1 MIIGFIGSG
10 VMGSALARA
19 VKKSGLGEV
28 WTADIDA
35 AKAAALAAEVEGK
48 ASSNEAIA
56 READYIFLAVK
67 PQFMEGMLSGI
78 RQILK
83 DRPSRFTVVSMAAGL
98 TIQKLKELLGG
109 DYPLIRI
116 MPNTPA
122 SIGQGVVIYS
132 PDNQVTEEETEAVVQ
147 MLSPAG
153 KLVKLTEKQLDAGG
167 CISGCGPAFVD
178 LFVEALADGGVLC
191 GLPRKEALE
200 LAAQMVMGSAALILD
215 SGKHPGQLKDA
226 VCSPGGTTI
235 EGVRRLEQGA
245 FRADVMEAV
254 IAAWEKNARLG

>member
-19 VKKSGLGEV
+19 VKKSGRGEV

-35 AKAAALAAEVEGK
+35 AKVAALAAEVEGK

-83 DRPSRFTVVSMAAGL
+83 DRPSRV
-98 TIQKLKELLGG
+98 QKLKELLGG

-191 GLPRKEALE
+191 GLPRKEAQE
-200 LAAQMVMGSAALILD
+200 LAAQMVMGSAALI
-215 SGKHPGQLKDA
+215 
-226 VCSPGGTTI
+226 
-235 EGVRRLEQGA
+235 
-245 FRADVMEAV
+245 
-254 IAAWEKNARLG
+254 

>member
-56 READYIFLAVK
+56 READCIFLAVK

-167 CISGCGPAFVD
+167 CISGCGPAFRYRRD
-178 LFVEALADGGVLC
+178 RRAGGRTGPGA
-191 GLPRKEALE
+191 GL
-200 LAAQMVMGSAALILD
+200 
-215 SGKHPGQLKDA
+215 
-226 VCSPGGTTI
+226 
-235 EGVRRLEQGA
+235 
-245 FRADVMEAV
+245 
-254 IAAWEKNARLG
+254 

>member
-1 MIIGFIGSG
+1 M
-10 VMGSALARA
+10 
-19 VKKSGLGEV
+19 
-28 WTADIDA
+28 
-35 AKAAALAAEVEGK
+35 
-48 ASSNEAIA
+48 
-56 READYIFLAVK
+56 
-67 PQFMEGMLSGI
+67 
-78 RQILK
+78 
-83 DRPSRFTVVSMAAGL
+83 
-98 TIQKLKELLGG
+98 
-109 DYPLIRI
+109 
-116 MPNTPA
+116 
-122 SIGQGVVIYS
+122 IYS
-132 PDNQVTEEETEAVVQ
+132 PDDQVTEEETEEVVQ

-153 KLVKLTEKQLDAGG
+153 KLVELTEKQLDAGG

-254 IAAWEKNARLG
+254 IAA